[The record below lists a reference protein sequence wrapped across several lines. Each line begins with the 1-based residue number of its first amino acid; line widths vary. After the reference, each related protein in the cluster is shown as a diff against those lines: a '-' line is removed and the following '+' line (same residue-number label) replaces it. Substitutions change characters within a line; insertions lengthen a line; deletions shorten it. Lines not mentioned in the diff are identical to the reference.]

1 MHIAGDVTKKYFDSC
16 ILKADSFENYL
27 KKNVDKILHLHEPH
41 PCCRCSF
48 KCCKCAKA
56 CSCKCQCK
64 FMLTQDQ
71 ISILFEHKNMF
82 NPKHTRHKDGSKQR
96 CTCSYKVKSS
106 VSLSDVDISL
116 LSILMTNVHGVNIT
130 LGVDKKCEDIRKVR
144 NYVFHQSDSQ
154 SIVNQEFENKW
165 KILKESSEF
174 FLPYINDEHYNEN
187 FYKNINEIRGSMMI
201 ASDSFVQQQI
211 FQEFCRDKCAELQV

>member
-64 FMLTQDQ
+64 FMLTKDQ
-71 ISILFEHKNMF
+71 ISILFEHKKMF

-165 KILKESSEF
+165 KILRASSEF
-174 FLPYINDEHYNEN
+174 FLTHINDEHYNEN